1 MDFCGV
7 VSGSKLDKFST
18 TQLTSMTAEKVKAPL
33 IKECPVNLECRV
45 KQVIS
50 LGSHDL
56 FLGEVVAAHMDTEIQ
71 DEKGRMDIGKAKLF
85 AFCAG
90 AAEYWSL
97 RERIGGYGFTKGNLD

>member
-1 MDFCGV
+1 M
-7 VSGSKLDKFST
+7 DKFSA
-18 TQLTSMTAEKVKAPL
+18 TQLTPMAAEKVKSPL

-45 KQVIS
+45 KQVIP

-71 DEKGRMDIGKAKLF
+71 DEKGRIDTGKAKLF
-85 AFCAG
+85 AFSAG

-97 RERIGGYGFTKGNLD
+97 GERIGGYGFTKGKI